1 MDFSGILHLTL
12 VALLSAPV
20 ELSYELIEEL
30 TDLCQSGLEL
40 QKLIT
45 HQVDL
50 WMFLIDINALSSA
63 LLSKL
68 LYAKMNGEYYSIK
81 TEDNVN
87 DKMTTSF
94 SRNLLTSP
102 LFSNAPPI
110 IIKAEDNNAEDDT
123 IEALVPY
130 VMNALRNHIDHGN
143 FELTHRALKFCLQ
156 RANCSDACDFMQ
168 EIKDYIDTT
177 NSDVVDLPLDNVETG
192 TNYQNQFL
200 HFY

>member
-1 MDFSGILHLTL
+1 MTKILQWQDQ
-12 VALLSAPV
+12 ALL
-20 ELSYELIEEL
+20 LIY
-30 TDLCQSGLEL
+30 
-40 QKLIT
+40 
-45 HQVDL
+45 
-50 WMFLIDINALSSA
+50 FLIKRLISSITS
-63 LLSKL
+63 SKL
-68 LYAKMNGEYYSIK
+68 PYAKMNGEYYSLK

-102 LFSNAPPI
+102 LFSNAPPLI
-110 IIKAEDNNAEDDT
+110 NKAEDNDTEDDT

-192 TNYQNQFL
+192 KYQN
-200 HFY
+200 HFFEIIAIYLQIIGVFAIY